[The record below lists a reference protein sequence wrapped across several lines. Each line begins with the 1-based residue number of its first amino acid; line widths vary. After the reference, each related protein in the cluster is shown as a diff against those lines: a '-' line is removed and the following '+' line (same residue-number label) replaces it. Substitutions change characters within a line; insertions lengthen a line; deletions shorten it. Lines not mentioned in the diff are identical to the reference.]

1 MIKFVCFGDFLP
13 LSMSFG
19 GEDLDD
25 SIVINPGVMERPMQP
40 GRLSVL
46 IELTRGHDARL
57 ELVLDSGSVFGRSRS
72 HTDTLGGGC
81 TVQAL
86 VESLRVLLV
95 RVGLVY
101 HDPDRLLGGWR

>member
-1 MIKFVCFGDFLP
+1 MIKFVCFRDFLP

-25 SIVINPGVMERPMQP
+25 SIMISPGVMERPMQP

-46 IELTRGHDARL
+46 TELTRGHDARL

-81 TVQAL
+81 AVQAL

-101 HDPDRLLGGWR
+101 HDPDRLLGSWR